1 MSAREPSFF
10 AELKRRNVYKVAIA
24 YAVVGWLLI
33 QVATQVFPFFEIPNW
48 VVRLVVLADPYWLP
62 HRTRDRVGFRADS
75 GRFEANRN
83 GRRRAAV
90 GPTTQRRV
98 DLRCADRGRG
108 RDWTVFD
115 STFYRLEPFEG
126 ESHSASHPQKSIA
139 QPAAAAAKRPIDEK
153 SIAVLPFDDLS
164 PAHDQA
170 NFSDGMAEEIL
181 NALTRIKT
189 LKVMARSSSFQ
200 FKGKDI
206 SPQQIGTELGVAR
219 VLQGSVRKQGEQLRI
234 TATLVQT
241 SDGVQQWS
249 NIYDGQLADVFKLQ
263 ESCAHDIADQLNVV
277 LGDDGKQ
284 RLVDKTTDN
293 ADAYALFVEAQSLVN
308 ARVGDNLPR
317 AIAKLEKVTALDP
330 KFARAWSKLAVA
342 HAVLPQYV
350 GGDWVENLTIAESD
364 AERAIALD
372 PDNAEAYAALGY
384 VAFSRRRYVDMV
396 APAKRAL
403 ALGPDDDTANFWASN
418 ELAAMG
424 RTTETEAILDH
435 ILVRDPANALVLFY
449 KGAMRWRANDAST
462 ASTLAMRANALGF
475 LLGGGTLASIFA
487 TKGDFDQG
495 AKEFARGFGAIGAKF
510 SSTQLQTI
518 YRGMYLGATEH
529 AAALAV
535 IATHKNEQYVPTF
548 LLMLGDPERSFVEF
562 EQSATG
568 LSDAYL
574 NFLWQP
580 DAWSRKARQ
589 SPAFQGFAKRIGM
602 VDYWKQNRWPDLCSP
617 TPESGPDAFTCQ

>member
-1 MSAREPSFF
+1 MSEKPSFF
-10 AELKRRNVYKVAIA
+10 LELKRRNVYKVAIA
-24 YAVVGWLLI
+24 YAVVGWLLV

-48 VVRLVVLADPYWLP
+48 IVRLVVLVILLGFPIALVIAWAFELTPEGLRRTETADAEPQS
-62 HRTRDRVGFRADS
+62 A
-75 GRFEANRN
+75 
-83 GRRRAAV
+83 RRRKGAWLYVVLIA
-90 GPTTQRRV
+90 GAGAIGLFSIQHFSSWKNPAKEKAT
-98 DLRCADRGRG
+98 LKLPA
-108 RDWTVFD
+108 
-115 STFYRLEPFEG
+115 
-126 ESHSASHPQKSIA
+126 KSIA
-139 QPAAAAAKRPIDEK
+139 QPAATPSKQLIDEK
-153 SIAVLPFDDLS
+153 SIAVLAFNDLS

-206 SPQQIGTELGVAR
+206 SPQQIGAELGVAHI
-219 VLQGSVRKQGEQLRI
+219 LQGSVRKQGEQLRI

-249 NIYDGQLADVFKLQ
+249 NTYDGQLADVFKLQ

-293 ADAYALFVEAQSLVN
+293 AEAYALFVEAQTLVN
-308 ARVGDNLPR
+308 ARVGDSLPR

-342 HAVLPQYV
+342 HAVLPQYA
-350 GGDWVENLTIAESD
+350 GGDWAANLAAAESD

-384 VAFSRRRYVDMV
+384 VAFSRRRYVEMV
-396 APAKRAL
+396 APAERAL
-403 ALGPDDDTANFWASN
+403 ALDPDDDTANFWASN

-424 RTTETEAILDH
+424 RTTEAEALLDH
-435 ILVRDPANALVLFY
+435 ILARDPANAPVLYY
-449 KGAMRWRANDAST
+449 KGAMRWRVKDASS
-462 ASTLAMRANALGF
+462 ASTLSMRANALGF
-475 LLGGGTLASIFA
+475 PVGGNTLASTFA
-487 TKGDFDQG
+487 MKSDFDRG
-495 AKEFARGFGAIGAKF
+495 AAAFARGFAALGAKF
-510 SSTQLQTI
+510 SSTELQTI
-518 YRGMYLGATEH
+518 YRGMYLGATER
-529 AAALAV
+529 AAALDV
-535 IATHKNEQYVPTF
+535 IAMHKDEQYVPNM
-548 LLMLGDPERSFVEF
+548 LLMLGEPERSFAEY
-562 EQSATG
+562 EQSAAG

-574 NFLWQP
+574 NYLWQP

-617 TPESGPDAFTCQ
+617 TPESGPDAFTCR

>member
-1 MSAREPSFF
+1 MSDKLSFF

-24 YAVVGWLLI
+24 YSVVGWLLI

-48 VVRLVVLADPYWLP
+48 VVRLVVLLILLGFPIALVTAWAFELTPEGLKRTETADAEPQL
-62 HRTRDRVGFRADS
+62 
-75 GRFEANRN
+75 
-83 GRRRAAV
+83 RRRRKVVWIYVVLIAGASAI
-90 GPTTQRRV
+90 GLFSIQHFT
-98 DLRCADRGRG
+98 G
-108 RDWTVFD
+108 WN
-115 STFYRLEPFEG
+115 STSKEKVAP
-126 ESHSASHPQKSIA
+126 ESSQKSIA
-139 QPAAAAAKRPIDEK
+139 LPAATPAKQPIDQK

-181 NALTRIKT
+181 NALTRIRT
-189 LKVMARSSSFQ
+189 LKVIARSSSFQ
-200 FKGKDI
+200 FKGKEI
-206 SPQQIGTELGVAR
+206 SPQQIGAELGVAH
-219 VLQGSVRKQGEQLRI
+219 VLEGSVRKQGEELRI

-249 NIYDGQLADVFKLQ
+249 NTYNGQLSDVFKLQ

-293 ADAYALFVEAQSLVN
+293 AEAYALFVEAQTLVN
-308 ARVGDNLPR
+308 ARVGDSLPR

-350 GGDWVENLTIAESD
+350 GGDWATNLTIAESD
-364 AERAIALD
+364 AQRAIALD

-384 VAFSRRRYVDMV
+384 IAFSRRRYVEMV
-396 APAKRAL
+396 EPAERAL
-403 ALGPDDDTANFWASN
+403 ALDPNDETANFWASN

-424 RTTETEAILDH
+424 LTAEAESLLDH
-435 ILVRDPANALVLFY
+435 VLIRDPASARAVYY
-449 KGAMRWRANDAST
+449 KGLMRWRAGDVTT
-462 ASTLAMRANALGF
+462 AARLAERSVALGYTVGGATLSF
-475 LLGGGTLASIFA
+475 IAATNGDYDRGAPEFSRGLL
-487 TKGDFDQG
+487 
-495 AKEFARGFGAIGAKF
+495 AIGARF

-535 IATHKNEQYVPTF
+535 IATHQNEQYVPTF
-548 LLMLGDPERSFVEF
+548 LLMLGEPERSFAEYRAERDRAIRRVSQF
-562 EQSATG
+562 SLATRR
-568 LSDAYL
+568 LVA
-574 NFLWQP
+574 
-580 DAWSRKARQ
+580 
-589 SPAFQGFAKRIGM
+589 
-602 VDYWKQNRWPDLCSP
+602 
-617 TPESGPDAFTCQ
+617 

>member
-1 MSAREPSFF
+1 MSERPSFF
-10 AELKRRNVYKVAIA
+10 AELKRRNVYKVAVAYVVAGWALAQGIA
-24 YAVVGWLLI
+24 
-33 QVATQVFPFFEIPNW
+33 QVFPVFDIPNW
-48 VVRLVVLADPYWLP
+48 AVRLIVLAIVIGFPIACVIAWAFELTP
-62 HRTRDRVGFRADS
+62 EGLKRTEDVDRTPSAQRPA
-75 GRFEANRN
+75 
-83 GRRRAAV
+83 
-90 GPTTQRRV
+90 RRV
-98 DLRCADRGRG
+98 WIFVVIIAGAISLGLFFLGRYTA
-108 RDWTVFD
+108 RT
-115 STFYRLEPFEG
+115 S
-126 ESHSASHPQKSIA
+126 SSASPTESPAKSIA

-181 NALTRIKT
+181 NALTRIRT
-189 LKVMARSSSFQ
+189 LKVIARSSSFQ
-200 FKGKDI
+200 FKGKEI
-206 SPQQIGTELGVAR
+206 SPQQIGAELGVAH
-219 VLQGSVRKQGEQLRI
+219 VLEGSVRKQGEQLRI

-249 NIYDGQLADVFKLQ
+249 NTYNGHLADVFKLQ

-293 ADAYALFVEAQSLVN
+293 AEAYALFVEAQTLVN
-308 ARVGDNLPR
+308 ARVGDSLPR

-350 GGDWVENLTIAESD
+350 GGDWAENLTIAESD
-364 AERAIALD
+364 AQRAIALD

-384 VAFSRRRYVDMV
+384 VAFSRRRYVEMV

-403 ALGPDDDTANFWASN
+403 ALGPDDDTANFWVSN

-449 KGAMRWRANDAST
+449 KGSMRWRANDAAT

-475 LLGGGTLASIFA
+475 PLGGGTLASIFA

-548 LLMLGDPERSFVEF
+548 LLMLGEPERSFAEY

-589 SPAFQGFAKRIGM
+589 SAAFQGFAKRIGM

-617 TPESGPDAFTCQ
+617 TPENGPDAFTCR

>member
-1 MSAREPSFF
+1 MSDRPSFF

-24 YAVVGWLLI
+24 YSVVGWLLI

-48 VVRLVVLADPYWLP
+48 VVRLVVLLILLGFPIALVIAWAFELTPEGLKRTETADAEPQL
-62 HRTRDRVGFRADS
+62 
-75 GRFEANRN
+75 
-83 GRRRAAV
+83 RRRRKVAWIYVVLVAGAGATGLFSIQHFTGWNPAKAV
-90 GPTTQRRV
+90 PQ
-98 DLRCADRGRG
+98 
-108 RDWTVFD
+108 
-115 STFYRLEPFEG
+115 S
-126 ESHSASHPQKSIA
+126 SQKSNT
-139 QPAAAAAKRPIDEK
+139 QPAATPAKQPIDQK

-181 NALTRIKT
+181 NALTRIKA
-189 LKVMARSSSFQ
+189 LKVIARSSSFQ
-200 FKGKDI
+200 FKGKEI
-206 SPQQIGTELGVAR
+206 SPERIGAELGVAH
-219 VLQGSVRKQGEQLRI
+219 VLEGSVRKQGEQLRI

-249 NIYDGQLADVFKLQ
+249 NTYNGQLSDVFKLQ

-284 RLVDKTTDN
+284 RLVDETTDN
-293 ADAYALFVEAQSLVN
+293 AEAYALFIEARTMVN

-317 AIAKLEKVTALDP
+317 AIAKLNQVTTLDP
-330 KFARAWSKLAVA
+330 KFSHAWSKLAVA

-350 GGDWVENLTIAESD
+350 GGDWAENLTTAETD
-364 AERAIALD
+364 AKRALALD
-372 PDNAEAYAALGY
+372 ADNAEAYAALGY
-384 VAFSRRRYVDMV
+384 IAFSRRQYVEMV
-396 APAKRAL
+396 APAARAL
-403 ALGPDDDTANFWASN
+403 ALDPDDDTANFWVSN

-424 RTTETEAILDH
+424 RSEEAETLLDH
-435 ILVRDPANALVLFY
+435 MLVRDPASARTVYY
-449 KGAMRWRANDAST
+449 KGLMRWRAGDAKT
-462 ASTLAMRANALGF
+462 AVTLSKRAIALGF
-475 LLGGGTLASIFA
+475 PLGGGTLSSIFA
-487 TKGDFDQG
+487 MKGDFDQG

-510 SSTQLQTI
+510 SSTELQTI

-548 LLMLGDPERSFVEF
+548 LLMLGEPERSFTDY

-589 SPAFQGFAKRIGM
+589 SPAFQGFAKRIGL
-602 VDYWKQNRWPDLCSP
+602 VDYWKQNHWPDLCSP
-617 TPESGPDAFTCQ
+617 TPEGGPDSFTCR